1 MEHAANKWL
10 AIGVT
15 PPELVAK
22 LKAQDAAIRSNSIG
36 KNAENE
42 RSPFRKL
49 LAIEKAFGFNEFS
62 TVDLIDR
69 VGGSNNYWR
78 NFWYELNTKVI
89 LCDESRR
96 RNTAIKGAS
105 GKVIYRKLKPNWKEL
120 YHERL

>member
-1 MEHAANKWL
+1 MQPETNKWL

-15 PPELVAK
+15 PPELATK
-22 LKAQDAAIRSNSIG
+22 LKAQEAAIRSNSLG

-49 LAIEKAFGFNEFS
+49 LAIEKVFGFNEFS

-78 NFWYELNTKVI
+78 NFLYELNKKVI
-89 LCDESRR
+89 LCDEDKRR
-96 RNTAIKGAS
+96 DTAIKGAR
-105 GKVIYRKLKPNWKEL
+105 GKVIYRKLKPNWKGL